1 MELKFNNKQS
11 VKKVSTI
18 LHILMMLAIVP
29 IGLYYLSYQGHNKM
43 LEMGIWLVLIV
54 VVVLYYIGGYCYVD
68 VEITK
73 AKVDIK
79 FYNLFPFWREYRRI
93 VLPIEKLKYIKVRSG
108 LGFIGA
114 SLLVCGRIK
123 GRLAMFP
130 TVGLSACSQQQI
142 NELKKYAN
150 EISK

>member
-1 MELKFNNKQS
+1 
-11 VKKVSTI
+11 
-18 LHILMMLAIVP
+18 MMLAIVP